1 MRTGAAAASAAIS
14 RGSSAK
20 RATPSDDASRAK
32 QLSVCR
38 HGKHP
43 HFRKQTLM
51 SQSDSPPVSR
61 SATSERKAMGE
72 APDYGIG
79 ERVDVLLVGNVGG
92 YPHECVFP
100 GEVSWVW
107 ERHIDVRSGEQ
118 VFRVPR
124 PSLHGPRDNHIGGL
138 NHDYF
143 SF

>member
-1 MRTGAAAASAAIS
+1 
-14 RGSSAK
+14 
-20 RATPSDDASRAK
+20 
-32 QLSVCR
+32 
-38 HGKHP
+38 
-43 HFRKQTLM
+43 
-51 SQSDSPPVSR
+51 
-61 SATSERKAMGE
+61 MGE

-143 SF
+143 SFSDAEQLIECVDYSPEDEIDYDGEGDDA